1 MPKETYLARYSLIIK
16 RLEKGPATFDQL
28 VQFLETE
35 SNIHDKDFIISKRTL
50 QRDFKDIYSQINI
63 EIVNEKKG
71 DYRYYIK
78 SKPETQEHSQRLLES
93 YQIINA
99 INAAQEFKD
108 IVFLG
113 TRKPKGLEHF
123 YGLLY
128 AIKNKKIV
136 NFQHIKFWDDIIT
149 KRKVHPLGLNE
160 SQGRWYLI
168 AVDTKDDKLKT
179 FGLDRINDLE
189 ISKSSFRQSYNYNL
203 HDQFKHTFGI
213 TNDGLEKPETVRLKF
228 SYDQGQYIKNF
239 PLHNSQKIIT
249 ENDNEVIIELYVFL
263 SWDFIKEILSWGQEL
278 EVLSPKILKE
288 EIKNNLSNTTKIYLR
303 KNFN

>member
-1 MPKETYLARYSLIIK
+1 MSKETYLARYSLIIK
-16 RLEKGPATFDQL
+16 RLEKGPATFEQL
-28 VQFLETE
+28 SNFFETE
-35 SNIHDKDFIISKRTL
+35 SEVHDKDYIIAKRTF
-50 QRDFKDIYSQINI
+50 QRDLKDIYSQLNI

-99 INAAQEFKD
+99 INAAEEFKD
-108 IVFLG
+108 IVFLE
-113 TRKPKGLEHF
+113 TRKPKGLENF

-149 KRKVHPLGLNE
+149 QRKVHPLGLKE

-189 ISKSSFRQSYNYNL
+189 ISKTSFRESYNYNL
-203 HDQFKHTFGI
+203 QDQFKHTFGI

-239 PLHNSQKIIT
+239 PLHNSQKIII
-249 ENDNEVIIELYVFL
+249 ENDKEVIIELYVFL

-278 EVLSPKILKE
+278 EVLSPKILKK
-288 EIKNNLSNTTKIYLR
+288 EIKNALTNSLKIY
-303 KNFN
+303 N